1 VPQTGLNAPTE
12 GTRELAGQLARVIV
26 EYEQTHPEMTKSEVE
41 EAARMALQ
49 ASTPG
54 RSLELKTAAVS
65 MLGVSMFVA
74 VAVVVLAAVGGLLS
88 GPLAAGGIFA
98 FGGAT
103 VALIAA
109 LRKGDL

>member
-1 VPQTGLNAPTE
+1 MPQTGLNAPTE

-74 VAVVVLAAVGGLLS
+74 VVVLAAVGGLLS
-88 GPLAAGGIFA
+88 GSLAAGVIFA

>member
-74 VAVVVLAAVGGLLS
+74 VVVLAAVGGLLS

>member
-1 VPQTGLNAPTE
+1 MPQTGLNAPTE
-12 GTRELAGQLARVIV
+12 GTQELAGQFARVIV
-26 EYEQTHPEMTKSEVE
+26 EYEQAHPEMTKSEME

-65 MLGVSMFVA
+65 MLGVSML
-74 VAVVVLAAVGGLLS
+74 VVVLATVGGLLS

-109 LRKGDL
+109 LRKGDV

>member
-74 VAVVVLAAVGGLLS
+74 VVVLAAVGGLLS
-88 GPLAAGGIFA
+88 GPLAAGVIFA

-109 LRKGDL
+109 LRKGDR

>member
-1 VPQTGLNAPTE
+1 MPQTGLNAPTE

-74 VAVVVLAAVGGLLS
+74 VVVLAAVGGLLS
-88 GPLAAGGIFA
+88 GPLAAGVIFA

>member
-74 VAVVVLAAVGGLLS
+74 VVVLAAVGGLLS
-88 GPLAAGGIFA
+88 GPLAAGVIFA

>member
-1 VPQTGLNAPTE
+1 MPQTGLNAPTE
-12 GTRELAGQLARVIV
+12 GTQELAGQLARAIV

-41 EAARMALQ
+41 EAARMPLQ

-65 MLGVSMFVA
+65 MLGVSMF

>member
-1 VPQTGLNAPTE
+1 MPQTGLNAPTE

-74 VAVVVLAAVGGLLS
+74 VVVLAAVGGLLS
-88 GPLAAGGIFA
+88 GPLAAGVIFA

-109 LRKGDL
+109 LRKGDR

>member
-74 VAVVVLAAVGGLLS
+74 VVVLAAVGGLLS
-88 GPLAAGGIFA
+88 GSLAAGVIFA